1 MGAGV
6 NIEAK
11 NSFASLRAL
20 FFFLH
25 YPPRG
30 DMMKRKEVQAMQ
42 GMRILLALAVLAL
55 EMPEAHAHS
64 GNALRA
70 ATQLWPVLLAGAPL
84 LPMLAKKALTWLKRW
99 RR

>member
-1 MGAGV
+1 MKLK
-6 NIEAK
+6 IL
-11 NSFASLRAL
+11 LRAFGL
-20 FFFLH
+20 SFFLALS
-25 YPPRG
+25 PPG
-30 DMMKRKEVQAMQ
+30 GYDERKEVQAMQ

-70 ATQLWPVLLAGAPL
+70 VTQLWPVLLAGAPL

>member
-1 MGAGV
+1 
-6 NIEAK
+6 
-11 NSFASLRAL
+11 
-20 FFFLH
+20 
-25 YPPRG
+25 
-30 DMMKRKEVQAMQ
+30 MQ
-42 GMRILLALAVLAL
+42 GLRILLALAVLAL

-70 ATQLWPVLLAGAPL
+70 VTQLWPVLLAGAPL

>member
-11 NSFASLRAL
+11 NFLRAFGL
-20 FFFLH
+20 SFFLALSPLGG
-25 YPPRG
+25 Y
-30 DMMKRKEVQAMQ
+30 DEEKEVQAMQ

-84 LPMLAKKALTWLKRW
+84 LPMLAKKALAWLKRW